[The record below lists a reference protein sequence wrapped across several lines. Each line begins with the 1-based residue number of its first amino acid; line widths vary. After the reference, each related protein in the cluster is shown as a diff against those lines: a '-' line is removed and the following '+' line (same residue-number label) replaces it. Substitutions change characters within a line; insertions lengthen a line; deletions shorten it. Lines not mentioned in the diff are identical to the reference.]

1 MGLLR
6 KTASL
11 STLGAVKYTSRR
23 EAQTKEA
30 IANARLARTQNE
42 ELAANAKPAKAQ
54 AAAAQNAQWDEILAA
69 FQAGEVKWEDLGRMQ
84 KLTMPIAYQLKC
96 KAAQRRLAPT
106 EPVVEVVPEPVVPVI
121 VPVPEPVVTPVVLVA
136 EPVASAAELVAPA
149 ELKASDLSFGQK
161 VTADRVIM
169 QARKA
174 GVKLSKPEA
183 YAYVLAGH
191 KTYADVIATTN

>member
-1 MGLLR
+1 MGLIR
-6 KTASL
+6 KAAL
-11 STLGAVKYTSRR
+11 MSTLGGVKYTSRR

-30 IANARLARTQNE
+30 IANARLAKTQNE
-42 ELAANAKPAKAQ
+42 ELAANAKLAKTQ

-69 FQAGEVKWEDLGRMQ
+69 FQVGEVKWEDLGRMQ

-136 EPVASAAELVAPA
+136 EPVTPAAPA

-191 KTYADVIATTN
+191 KTYADAIATTN